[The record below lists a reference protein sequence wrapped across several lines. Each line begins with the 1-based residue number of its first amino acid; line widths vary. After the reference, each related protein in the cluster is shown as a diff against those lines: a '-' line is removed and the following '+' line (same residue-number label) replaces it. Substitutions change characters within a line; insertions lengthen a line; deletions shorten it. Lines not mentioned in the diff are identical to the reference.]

1 VRPRARIQ
9 LSKAADLPPAPARA
23 AWRSQSVA
31 SVRKEFGVGL
41 ALPTVGGGGG
51 GGGWVAQ
58 ADNKNSSAATKL
70 SFMSGFIG
78 AKLNVIS
85 R

>member
-1 VRPRARIQ
+1 
-9 LSKAADLPPAPARA
+9 
-23 AWRSQSVA
+23 
-31 SVRKEFGVGL
+31 VRKEFGGGL

-51 GGGWVAQ
+51 GGGWVEQ

-78 AKLNVIS
+78 AKINVIS

>member
-1 VRPRARIQ
+1 
-9 LSKAADLPPAPARA
+9 
-23 AWRSQSVA
+23 
-31 SVRKEFGVGL
+31 VRKEFGVGL
-41 ALPTVGGGGG
+41 ALPTVGGGG